1 MDTRFWGPSAW
12 RLLHLQAFALSEG
25 ILKKTNVYKQFLL
38 ELPFALPC
46 KYCRESLVQYY
57 KEIPLLEA
65 WNNQKGDSVSEDND
79 SRDRDN
85 DSRDKDNG
93 DSDSRDKD
101 NDSKDNDRDS
111 RDRDSRDSDSDSRDR
126 DSRDSEDNDS
136 RERDSEAI
144 SKWLYKIH
152 NKVNKKLKEQNLIT
166 RTTSCKDPTYEEV
179 KQKYT
184 SWLHDPLL
192 EKNVLG
198 FDFLKSIA
206 YTTPKSSDPRFH
218 HIVTWWSVFSET
230 LPFPHWQTQWKLAVE
245 QRGNIPLIKGKRAT
259 LSWLYKI
266 QAIVNENAIPEQN
279 YKEFTREAIA
289 FSSNC
294 NKGKTC
300 RSKRSNV
307 RRSLRQKRRK
317 SFRQLGGFV

>member
-25 ILKKTNVYKQFLL
+25 ILKKTNVYKKFLQ
-38 ELPFALPC
+38 ELPFILPC
-46 KYCRESLVQYY
+46 KYCRESLIQYY

-65 WNNQKGDSVSEDND
+65 WNNQKSDSDND
-79 SRDRDN
+79 SR
-85 DSRDKDNG
+85 SH
-93 DSDSRDKD
+93 
-101 NDSKDNDRDS
+101 SKS
-111 RDRDSRDSDSDSRDR
+111 TS
-126 DSRDSEDNDS
+126 
-136 RERDSEAI
+136 DSEAI

-152 NKVNKKLKEQNLIT
+152 NKVNEKLREQNLT
-166 RTTSCKDPTYEEV
+166 MRTTSCEDPTYEEV
-179 KQKYT
+179 RQKYIN
-184 SWLHDPLL
+184 WLYDPLL
-192 EKNVLG
+192 EINVLG

-218 HIVTWWSVFSET
+218 HIVTWWSVYSET
-230 LPFPHWQTQWKLAVE
+230 LPFPHWQTQWQLAVKQE
-245 QRGNIPLIKGKRAT
+245 GNVPLIKGKRAT
-259 LSWLYKI
+259 LGWLYRI

-279 YKEFTREAIA
+279 YEEFTREAIA
-289 FSSNC
+289 FSSKC

-307 RRSLRQKRRK
+307 RRSLRQRRRK